1 MDSVIGEVVMVNSI
15 QNFFSAIEPML
26 RKVVRRNGDSV
37 WNIQLSILM
46 SQASDLYSKLDQ
58 FYKMLNIQAHATT

>member
-37 WNIQLSILM
+37 LNIQLSILM